1 MPSLLPAIRRAALG
15 ALVAAAAAACSAD
28 EALAPAAP
36 AAAAP
41 APQLAAATGRYDL
54 RLTSPNEGD
63 EAALLFVSG
72 AVVDSVTVP
81 GGSAVVIPGELGT
94 RVVLSGA
101 LETGVVATL
110 WTRAGTGTPRAV
122 VEQVTAAGTHV
133 QRALD
138 GYRVELAR

>member
-1 MPSLLPAIRRAALG
+1 MPSLLHSIRRAALG
-15 ALVAAAAAACSAD
+15 ALVASAAAACSAD

-36 AAAAP
+36 AAPAP
-41 APQLAAATGRYDL
+41 APQFASAAGRYEL
-54 RLTSPNEGD
+54 RLTSPNAGD

-72 AVVDSVTVP
+72 AVVDSVTAP

-101 LETGVVATL
+101 LESGIVATL
-110 WTRAGTGTPRAV
+110 WTRAGSGTPRAV
-122 VEQVTAAGTHV
+122 VEQVTAAGTHA